1 VDASGEVRTVAERL
15 TPGDVPL
22 WVQPDWAE
30 RFPWLVQGTTGRGG
44 GDDPFDL
51 GLSGAQPVGRV
62 MDRWR
67 GILASARMESAAH
80 ARQVHEA
87 DIWIHREIG
96 GPGILVMNGLDGH
109 VTDRTGLLLSVGV
122 ADCTPV
128 FIVDPQARVL
138 ALVHAGWRGTAAGIV
153 ERGIHRIV
161 ESWDSAAERLWVHC
175 GPAICGPCYE
185 VGPEVHAAIHPGRP
199 VPEGPSNLDVRA
211 AIVERALRMGVPAA
225 QVSVS
230 EHCTRCG
237 PPDFFSHRGGDKARQ
252 MGLLGMRH
260 PTRRVNDP

>member
-1 VDASGEVRTVAERL
+1 MQASGDVRTVTERL
-15 TPGDVPL
+15 VEGDVPL
-22 WVQPDWAE
+22 WVQPEWEA

-44 GDDPFDL
+44 GGEPFDL

-67 GILASARMESAAH
+67 AVLRLAGLETAAH
-80 ARQVHEA
+80 ARQVHGA
-87 DIWIHREIG
+87 DLWIHREAG
-96 GPGILVMNGLDGH
+96 APGILVMDGLDGH
-109 VTDRTGLLLSVGV
+109 VTDRHGLLLSVGV

-128 FIVDPQARVL
+128 SIVDPQLRAV

-161 ESWDSAAERLWVHC
+161 ESWSSAPERLWVHC

-185 VGPEVHAAIHPGRP
+185 VGPEVHAAVHPDRP
-199 VPEGPSNLDVRA
+199 VPEGASTIDVRA
-211 AIVERALRMGVPAA
+211 AIVERALAAGVPAE

-230 EHCTRCG
+230 AHCTRCG
-237 PPDFFSHRGGDKARQ
+237 PPDFFSHRGGDKGRQ
-252 MGLLGMRH
+252 MGILGMRH